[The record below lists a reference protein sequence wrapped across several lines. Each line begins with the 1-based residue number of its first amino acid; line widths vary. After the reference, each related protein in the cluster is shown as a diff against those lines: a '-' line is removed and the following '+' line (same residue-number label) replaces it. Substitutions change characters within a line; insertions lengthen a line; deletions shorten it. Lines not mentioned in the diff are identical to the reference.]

1 MRAWFGRSRGMPKPM
16 VLGYLTNH
24 YGRASDTFIR
34 QEVRQLRK
42 LGHTVFTFSIRRP
55 GREHAVSDEVRTEQA
70 KTDYIL
76 EAGPL
81 NLGLAVLVCTMRH
94 PLRMARTVALA
105 WKTCAPGLRTFVWQ
119 VFYLVEASYLAR
131 RIESLGVEHVHNHIA
146 MNSASVCML
155 AAVLSGVTWSMTVH
169 GPHDLIE
176 PLRWALPEKLESS
189 AFSVFIAEFGRSQGM
204 WHVPPS
210 VWPKLHVVRCGLDE
224 TFLRSAPISI
234 PQTPR
239 LVCVGRLSPEKGVVL
254 LVEAAAK
261 LKRDGVRVEL
271 VLIGDGPSR
280 PDIEQSVA
288 RHGLA
293 EAVTLAGWLGSER
306 VREEIL
312 GSRAVVS
319 ASFAEGL
326 PIVLM
331 EALALHRPVVSTYV
345 AGIPELVQPGINGFL
360 VPPGSVDDLAEAMR
374 AVVGAPIDQL
384 AEMGRRGAA
393 RVADRHDAAA
403 NARQLEA
410 LLWKA
415 VNSRRR
421 ESATRGS
428 LTAPVDPL

>member
-1 MRAWFGRSRGMPKPM
+1 MPEPM

-55 GREHAVSDEVRTEQA
+55 GREHAVSDDVRDEQT

-81 NLGLAVLVCTMRH
+81 KLGLAVLVCTMGH

-105 WKTCAPGLRTFVWQ
+105 WKTCAPGLRAIVWQ
-119 VFYLVEASYLAR
+119 MFYLVEASYLAR
-131 RIESLGVEHVHNHIA
+131 RIMSLGVEHVHNHIA
-146 MNSASVCML
+146 TNSATVCML
-155 AAVLSGVTWSMTVH
+155 SAALSGVTWSMTVH
-169 GPHDLIE
+169 GPHDFVE
-176 PLRWALPEKLESS
+176 PTRWALPEKLKS
-189 AFSVFIAEFGRSQGM
+189 AVFSVFIAEFGRSQGM
-204 WHVPPS
+204 WHVAPS
-210 VWPKLHVVRCGLDE
+210 IWPKLHVVRCGLDE
-224 TFLRSAPISI
+224 MFLGVAAIPI
-234 PQTPR
+234 PQAPR
-239 LVCVGRLSPEKGVVL
+239 LVFVGRLSPEKGVVL
-254 LVEAAAK
+254 LIEAAAK

-280 PDIEQSVA
+280 PDIEQAVA
-288 RHGLA
+288 RHALGNV
-293 EAVTLAGWLGSER
+293 VTLLGWQGSER
-306 VREEIL
+306 VREEIR

-360 VPPGSVDDLAEAMR
+360 VPPGSVDDLAEAIR
-374 AVVGAPIDQL
+374 TVVSASIDQL
-384 AEMGRRGAA
+384 TEMGRRGAA
-393 RVADRHDAAA
+393 RVADRHNAAA
-403 NARQLEA
+403 NAHQLEA
-410 LLWKA
+410 LMWQA
-415 VNSRRR
+415 VNRNRQ
-421 ESATRGS
+421 ESAARGS
-428 LTAPVDPL
+428 LSAPTESH